1 MTYSSITSAL
11 LALYNQ
17 GEPYTHEQLATL
29 YSPDI
34 RFRDPAHN
42 LSGLSA
48 LCDYLNHQYSSVKYC
63 EFIST
68 GEWASGKYIFLQWDM
83 KLQHPKLNGGKT
95 ITVNGISQ
103 LKCQTQADGSKRI
116 AQHRD
121 YFDLGQLLYENVPLL
136 GALNR
141 RLKQGMSS

>member
-1 MTYSSITSAL
+1 MISSKL

-17 GEPYTHEQLATL
+17 GGPYTYEKLASL
-29 YSPDI
+29 YSADI

-42 LSGLSA
+42 LIGLSA
-48 LCDYLNHQYSSVKYC
+48 LCDYLNHQYSNVKYC

-83 KLQHPKLNGGKT
+83 KLQHSKLNSGRT
-95 ITVNGISQ
+95 ITVNGLSQ
-103 LKCQTQADGSKRI
+103 LKCQTQPDSTKLI
-116 AQHRD
+116 SEHRD
-121 YFDLGQLLYENVPLL
+121 YFDMGQLLYENVPLI

-141 RLKQGMSS
+141 RLKQGMSA